1 MKRFVAP
8 LLLLLLPLGLA
19 AQAPAA
25 QPAAKPLSPSEKTA
39 DEALKLMQAG
49 DMAGAVRMLEP
60 IRQDASANPR
70 LIALLGTL
78 YLQVNRPQDAFDVLK
93 PLADAPEADPAVLY
107 QAGRAALLVGQ
118 TQIGNEYLVRSLQ
131 KEPGSVAARD
141 LGVLMAK
148 TGRTVEA
155 YSLLRPWVLQN
166 PTDADARIL
175 AATLAIQLE
184 RPDEAEQ
191 MLTGMPADDPALQLL
206 RGRARVQ
213 KGDAKGA
220 LALLTPVLAN
230 HPPAVDLE
238 VRRAAAE
245 AYTLAGQPAEAVK
258 LLAGKTGS
266 VPSLVLLLAKAQRQA
281 GDAAAA
287 LATLKP
293 LADKLP
299 DNPAALGD
307 PRPAVGVA
315 IEYGSLL
322 TAGGR
327 AAEAVPVLEKA
338 TRLFPGS
345 RDAWKGYAQA
355 LDAAGRKDEART
367 ATAKAEEIAKAVAA
381 PRPTRTASAPA
392 PTAPAAG
399 APTAAAAPAAPLPPP
414 SATLQEAARLM
425 TAGQPEKA
433 LELARRE
440 ISASPTDQRPRALEV
455 RLLLTLQRNQEALKS
470 AEAALSLEPNN
481 PNLIYQRG
489 AAYLA
494 IRNFNGAEDDFRRT
508 LEMAPQHLAAMND
521 LAVLLIQRNRKPE
534 AQQLLERVLQ
544 LNPQDP
550 TAAAN
555 LAQIK
560 GGGQ

>member
-8 LLLLLLPLGLA
+8 ILLLLLPLGLA

-25 QPAAKPLSPSEKTA
+25 QPSKPLSPSEKTA
-39 DEALKLMQAG
+39 DEALRLMQAG
-49 DMAGAVRMLEP
+49 DMAGAVRTLEP
-60 IRQDASANPR
+60 IRQDRSANPR
-70 LIALLGTL
+70 LISLLGAL

-93 PLADAPEADPAVLY
+93 PLADDPEADPAVLY

-118 TQIGNEYLVRSLQ
+118 AQIGNEYLVRSLQ

-141 LGVLMAK
+141 LGVLMAR
-148 TGRTVEA
+148 TGRAVEA
-155 YSLLRPWVLQN
+155 YSLLRPWVLRN

-184 RPDEAEQ
+184 RPEEAEQ
-191 MLTGMPADDPALQLL
+191 MLTGMPENDPALQLL

-230 HPPAVDLE
+230 HPAAVDLE

-258 LLAGKTGS
+258 LLDGKTGG

-281 GDAAAA
+281 GDASTA

-299 DNPAALGD
+299 DDPAALGD

-315 IEYGSLL
+315 VEYGSLL
-322 TAGGR
+322 VAGGR

-338 TRLFPGS
+338 TRLFPAS

-367 ATAKAEEIAKAVAA
+367 AGAKAEEIAKATAA
-381 PRPTRTASAPA
+381 KPTRTAAVP
-392 PTAPAAG
+392 APAA
-399 APTAAAAPAAPLPPP
+399 PAAQASAPLPPP
-414 SATLQEAARLM
+414 SANLQEAARLM
-425 TAGQPEKA
+425 GAKQPEKA

-440 ISASPTDQRPRALEV
+440 ITASPNDQRARALEV

-508 LEMAPQHLAAMND
+508 LEMAPQHIAAMND
-521 LAVLLIQRNRKPE
+521 LAVLLISRNRKPE

-544 LNPQDP
+544 LSPQDP

>member
-19 AQAPAA
+19 AQTPAPAA
-25 QPAAKPLSPSEKTA
+25 PPSKPLSPSEKIA

-49 DMAGAVRMLEP
+49 DMAGAVRTLEP
-60 IRQDASANPR
+60 IRQDRSVNPR

-107 QAGRAALLVGQ
+107 QAGRAGLLVGQ

-155 YSLLRPWVLQN
+155 YSLLRPWVLKN

-175 AATLAIQLE
+175 AATLAVQLE
-184 RPDEAEQ
+184 RPEEAEQ
-191 MLTGMPADDPALQLL
+191 MLTGMPENDPALQLL

-213 KGDAKGA
+213 RGDAKGA

-230 HPPAVDLE
+230 HPAAVDLE

-258 LLAGKTGS
+258 LLAGKTGN
-266 VPSLVLLLAKAQRQA
+266 VPSLVLLLAKAQHQA
-281 GDAAAA
+281 GDASAA

-315 IEYGSLL
+315 VEYGSLL
-322 TAGGR
+322 VAGGR

-345 RDAWKGYAQA
+345 RDAWRGYAQA
-355 LDAAGRKDEART
+355 LDASGRKDEART
-367 ATAKAEEIAKAVAA
+367 AGAKAEEIAKAAA
-381 PRPTRTASAPA
+381 AGRPARAASAQAPA
-392 PTAPAAG
+392 APAAG
-399 APTAAAAPAAPLPPP
+399 ASTPAAPLPPP
-414 SATLQEAARLM
+414 SANLQEAARLT
-425 TAGQPEKA
+425 TAGQPERA
-433 LELARRE
+433 LELTRRE
-440 ISASPTDQRPRALEV
+440 IAAAPNDQRARALEV
-455 RLLLTLQRNQEALKS
+455 RLLLTLKRNQEALRS

-494 IRNFNGAEDDFRRT
+494 VRNFNGAEDDFRHA
-508 LEMAPQHLAAMND
+508 LELAPGHIAAMND

-534 AQQLLERVLQ
+534 AQELLERVLQ
-544 LNPQDP
+544 LSPQDP

>member
-8 LLLLLLPLGLA
+8 LLLLLLPAALA
-19 AQAPAA
+19 AQAPSAPSA
-25 QPAAKPLSPSEKTA
+25 PPAKPLSASEKTA
-39 DEALKLMQAG
+39 EEALQLMQAG
-49 DMAGAVRMLEP
+49 DLAGAVQKLEP
-60 IRQDASANPR
+60 IRQDRSANPR
-70 LIALLGTL
+70 LISLLGAL
-78 YLQVNRPQDAFDVLK
+78 YLQVNRPQDALDVLK
-93 PLADAPEADPAVLY
+93 PMADAADADPAVLY

-118 TQIGNEYLVRSLQ
+118 MQIGNEYLVRSLQ

-141 LGVLMAK
+141 LGILMAR
-148 TGRTVEA
+148 TGRAVEA
-155 YSLLRPWVLQN
+155 YSLLRPWVLKN

-175 AATLAIQLE
+175 AATLAVQLE

-191 MLTGMPADDPALQLL
+191 MLTGMPENDPALQLL

-213 KGDAKGA
+213 KGDGKGA

-230 HPPAVDLE
+230 HPASVDLE

-258 LLAGKTGS
+258 LLTGKTGS

-299 DNPAALGD
+299 EDPAQLGD

-315 IEYGSLL
+315 VEYGSLL
-322 TAGGR
+322 VAGGR

-338 TRLFPGS
+338 TRLFPAS

-367 ATAKAEEIAKAVAA
+367 ANAKVEEIAKAAA
-381 PRPTRTASAPA
+381 AARPART
-392 PTAPAAG
+392 
-399 APTAAAAPAAPLPPP
+399 AAAPAPAAPAPGASAPPAPLPPP

-425 TAGQPEKA
+425 TAGQPERA

-440 ISASPTDQRPRALEV
+440 IAASPSDQRARALEV
-455 RLLLTLQRNQEALKS
+455 RLLLTLERNQEALKS

-489 AAYLA
+489 AAYMA
-494 IRNFNGAEDDFRRT
+494 IRNFNAAEDDFRRT
-508 LEMAPQHLAAMND
+508 IEIAPKHIAAMSD
-521 LAVLLIQRNRKPE
+521 LAVLLINRNRKAE
-534 AQQLLERVLQ
+534 AQELLERVLQ
-544 LNPQDP
+544 LNPQDQN
-550 TAAAN
+550 AAAN

>member
-8 LLLLLLPLGLA
+8 LLLLLLPAALA
-19 AQAPAA
+19 AQAPPAPA
-25 QPAAKPLSPSEKTA
+25 TQPAKPLSASEKTA
-39 DEALKLMQAG
+39 EEALRLMQAG
-49 DMAGAVRMLEP
+49 DLTGAVQKLEP
-60 IRQDASANPR
+60 IRQDQSANPR

-78 YLQVNRPQDAFDVLK
+78 YLQVNRPQDALDVLK
-93 PLADAPEADPAVLY
+93 PMADAADADPAVLY

-118 TQIGNEYLVRSLQ
+118 MQIGNEYLVRSLQ

-141 LGVLMAK
+141 LGILMAR
-148 TGRTVEA
+148 TGRAVEA
-155 YSLLRPWVLQN
+155 YSLLRPWVLKN

-175 AATLAIQLE
+175 AATLAVQLE
-184 RPDEAEQ
+184 RPDEVEQ
-191 MLTGMPADDPALQLL
+191 MLAGMPENDPALQLL

-213 KGDAKGA
+213 KGDGKGA

-230 HPPAVDLE
+230 HPASVDLE

-258 LLAGKTGS
+258 LLTGKTGS

-299 DNPAALGD
+299 EAPAQLGD

-315 IEYGSLL
+315 VEYGSLL
-322 TAGGR
+322 VAGGR

-338 TRLFPGS
+338 TRLFPAS

-367 ATAKAEEIAKAVAA
+367 ANAKVEEIAKAAA
-381 PRPTRTASAPA
+381 ARPART
-392 PTAPAAG
+392 
-399 APTAAAAPAAPLPPP
+399 AAAPAPAAPAPGASAPPAPLPPP
-414 SATLQEAARLM
+414 SATLQEAVRLT

-440 ISASPTDQRPRALEV
+440 IAASPSDQRARALEV
-455 RLLLTLQRNQEALKS
+455 RLLLTLERNQEALKS

-489 AAYLA
+489 AAYMA
-494 IRNFNGAEDDFRRT
+494 IRNFNAAEDDFRRT
-508 LEMAPQHLAAMND
+508 IEIAPKHVAAMSD
-521 LAVLLIQRNRKPE
+521 LAVLLINRNRKAE
-534 AQQLLERVLQ
+534 AQELLERVLQ
-544 LNPQDP
+544 LNPQDQN
-550 TAAAN
+550 AAAN

-560 GGGQ
+560 GGGR

>member
-1 MKRFVAP
+1 MKRFIAP

-19 AQAPAA
+19 AQAPAP
-25 QPAAKPLSPSEKTA
+25 PAAKPLSPSEKTA
-39 DEALKLMQAG
+39 EEALKLMQAG
-49 DMAGAVRMLEP
+49 DMPGAIRMLEP

-93 PLADAPEADPAVLY
+93 PLADDPEADPAVLY
-107 QAGRAALLVGQ
+107 QAGRAALLIGQ
-118 TQIGNEYLVRSLQ
+118 TPIGNEYLVRSLE

-155 YSLLRPWVLQN
+155 YSLLRPWVLRN

-175 AATLAIQLE
+175 AATLAVQLE

-191 MLTGMPADDPALQLL
+191 MLTGMPENDPALQLL

-230 HPPAVDLE
+230 HPAAVDLE

-258 LLAGKTGS
+258 LLQGKTGS

-281 GDAAAA
+281 GDASAA

-293 LADKLP
+293 LADQLP
-299 DNPAALGD
+299 DDPAALGD

-367 ATAKAEEIAKAVAA
+367 ATAKAEEIAKAAAA
-381 PRPTRTASAPA
+381 PRPTRTASAAPA
-392 PTAPAAG
+392 PGVPAAG
-399 APTAAAAPAAPLPPP
+399 APAAPPAPLPPP

-425 TAGQPEKA
+425 TSGQPEKA

-440 ISASPTDQRPRALEV
+440 IAASPNDQRPRALEV

-508 LEMAPQHLAAMND
+508 LAIAPQHIAAMND

-544 LNPQDP
+544 LSPQDP